1 MPTVSQS
8 VLTKKAIAYLEK
20 AGASPENAACV
31 GAAIVQAEAEGNAIC
46 GLFYLP
52 VFKEQMEV
60 EKILGTAEPEF
71 IHHTGGST
79 TVDAKNGF
87 AHPAI
92 ELATTQI
99 IDDAKRLGVAAAS
112 ITNSTNCLSMAHH
125 VLPLAEAG
133 LIGMATSN
141 APATVAPPGGTKPV
155 MGTNP
160 LGFAVPG
167 PDGPKLLI
175 DQSSSAV
182 TFTAIVMRDQAGD
195 SMPEGW
201 AQDASGQPTT
211 DPATGLA
218 GTMLPFGGQKGA
230 NIGLIVEILSA
241 VLTNSNMSTQTSA
254 FMGTEGGPAGIGQ
267 FLLAIDPAKFGGTG
281 YFERLAGLEE
291 AFEDGGL
298 RFPGGRHFGDRDPDK
313 TMIEVADEVWTT
325 LP

>member
-1 MPTVSQS
+1 MPTVSQAD
-8 VLTKKAIAYLEK
+8 LTKKAIAYLEK

-31 GAAIVQAEAEGNAIC
+31 GAAIVQAEAEGNSIC
-46 GLFYLP
+46 GMFYLP
-52 VFKEQMEV
+52 VFREQIGCGKV
-60 EKILGTAEPEF
+60 DGQAEPEF
-71 IHHTGGST
+71 INHTGGST
-79 TVDAKNGF
+79 VVDAKFGF

-92 ELATTQI
+92 ELATAQV
-99 IDDAKRLGVAAAS
+99 IDDARRLGIAAAS

-125 VLPLAEAG
+125 VLPLAQAG
-133 LIGMATSN
+133 LIGLCTSN

-167 PDGPKLLI
+167 ADGPKLLI

-182 TFTAIVMRDQAGD
+182 TFTAIVMRDQAGE

-201 AQDASGQPTT
+201 AQDANGQPTT

-254 FMGTEGGPAGIGQ
+254 FMGTDGGPAGIGQ

-281 YFERLAGLEE
+281 YFERLAGLET

-313 TMIEVADEVWTT
+313 IMIEVADEVWDS
-325 LP
+325 L